1 MRAMRTKK
9 GTKKVTMKAKQ
20 MVRAVM
26 HGLGA
31 KAYCVPL
38 LFCGMLCASPAVL
51 RAQTTTPTALL
62 KDIPHIRDNTVF
74 KEPNLRTGVVLREYA
89 QLVGGSR
96 CFRVTQEKK
105 FGDEEVGAGYFWF
118 KQKLNLKQHNMLSFT
133 VFAGANDDGGDGMA
147 FVMHNDEDGF
157 DAYGDTGGSLRYA
170 YGGPTPDEPIIEPS
184 LAIEIDT
191 YQNPA
196 CNGGGPEPA
205 YDHLAMVENGRKCLP
220 IPCYSARRAG
230 SAYTV
235 MDPPWYGSVAVRPQ
249 VKLGTTDIEKSDL
262 CLNYVVVWQYHSSTS
277 QTLALYVDGVLRLW
291 KTADFIDR
299 IFGGESNVFIGFTGS
314 TGGATNEQTVCIG
327 RKYETNPSA
336 ADDTFDVPANRAT
349 GLAVIANDQAL
360 NVGGREV
367 FATAV
372 TVPPE
377 NGTATVQ
384 PGTGNKI
391 QKKILY
397 TPNYGYFGTDTFTYQ
412 VCDSPVSGFC
422 YSKCTTAEVTVEV
435 GCPVDKFNVKKG
447 ADHRCIDSLS
457 PTGHARAEVKVNQVQ
472 DFFYTEDFSTYSLR
486 ATRGTRTQA
495 IDNST
500 TSFSVEQQRR
510 YYTPGVRKTG
520 QDRRLLLSRF
530 GDYYLNY
537 VLTPVDIAA
546 TDTLRFRLT
555 FGVIETGFLRVDL
568 TVERRDEDGAL
579 QKITAVGSTKETLKY
594 DGLYYGGQRVTRVYK
609 IPRSDFGRMPA
620 AGTPATRWGFRIDLD
635 LNARNTY
642 LDKDMWIDDLVFNF
656 GKSRTKKEL
665 TGDYDISWYEGEL
678 TEIQLKADPQ
688 PQAVRDALLGTG
700 IVRQALGAGRY
711 TVYAEYKADDKC
723 GVEPKTFTIA
733 RSRKGPSVTID
744 TSDGRQDSNVVTSC
758 TTPNGQ
764 LRAYVDPGDGSQIP
778 PADDSENIAA
788 VSATGYAFNWVR
800 QGSTTSISPLPR
812 LKDVGQGSYD
822 VTVTH
827 SASGC
832 STTKRNIR
840 VGGNVTRPQVVVSRV
855 NHITSCGSANP
866 MGSAKA
872 RARVRS
878 EDSWSRDAAVWE
890 FEWFQGAKSVAQLSA
905 TPFKTG
911 HSVNLPAGT
920 YTVRSKL
927 KSTSC
932 VSGTR
937 SGRTVTGN
945 LAEFTIN
952 SSANAPV
959 VKTPTVVSNNH
970 CGSPFGGSIAVSAKN
985 PGEADSMY
993 RTSGFSFK
1001 FYEGADTTDTT
1012 KEITSTDATG
1022 SAPYLG
1028 RGGDLGKLFHL
1039 NSGTYSL
1046 VVTDTGSSCSTV
1058 VSPINVGSATDGK
1071 PSIDGTELT
1080 IADNTSCTTTF
1091 NGSLTIGNDAVKTG
1105 GNVSPGGYEYT
1116 LTAPSDPTFRV
1127 AQTDNKSF
1135 TGLKD
1140 RIYSLVAKDL
1150 TTGCSSDAHA
1160 FTVQKSEAISSISTL
1175 VDDNTS
1181 CDPDAHD
1188 GSISVTADL
1197 ATGATVTEYTFRL
1210 KSGHS
1215 YGTTDAE
1222 ETSTSATYAFTGLS
1236 PKSYRVEVE
1245 DEHGCSPSALFR
1257 TVADV
1262 PARPRATATAT
1273 DNSSCDS
1280 SNPNGSVEVS
1290 VTGVTDL
1297 TGYAFVWYLGS
1308 VSGTPLQRGTPAVN
1322 RNLNEETGLE
1332 AGRYVIK
1339 VTAPNACEAVPAV
1352 SARVSNDR
1360 TIPSVRIEEPAGE
1373 ELTACI
1379 EAEADGSLE
1388 AVMGTTISGATY
1400 EWYEG
1405 NTAGTA
1411 GSGFAHTKKIENR
1424 WRGDYTVR
1432 VTAGGCETTASYSLT
1447 SRRVAPTLTSRGTEA
1462 NTHCGAPWNGSF
1474 QASLEYPSGT
1484 AITDLSGFT
1493 FGTKPV
1499 GPGSFTDVTPTV
1511 DSGNVVVGGLATGRH
1526 RVRVTRKGCQATVT
1540 TPIVQDSPAN
1550 PAITDPRPDSYDPRN
1565 PGNEQVLEN
1574 TACVAE
1580 DHNGQITLSP
1590 DSSNDADAASN
1601 YSYEWYEGSSSSDVD
1616 DRITGATRQLGSL
1629 SPGTYTA
1636 KVTHKASKCVS
1647 EAQYLVTDGS
1657 GNLATDPLGR
1667 PSTDPLTTCNPNDG
1681 FLEVTIDGMSDASAG
1696 DLEWK
1701 WYKGVNEDLERTRK
1715 SLATELSNGDKIFS
1729 WDTQGIVISEPKPGD
1744 GKIDRLPAGHYGF
1757 EVRDIRTGPKPAR
1770 PGCVLP
1776 YTTFSVG
1783 VGPDVPIV
1791 ATPAATDDPS
1801 GYSAPSTCSDS
1812 GWREITISPAA
1823 ATPTR
1828 RAGTPPSKYV
1838 VTVYDLDV
1846 EDPASD
1852 PSANV
1857 LATQDVTSGAA
1868 TRITVPGAGNHRAVV
1883 ENFDT
1888 KCTVSVPFAYPFA
1901 NAPAVVN
1908 VLDVDHSRNC
1918 RPYADDSGVAGSGG
1932 ATGSV
1937 VVALSIRGDG
1947 TTSSALPY
1955 TQDEYMLFLY
1965 KGEDISPKPDMRRI
1979 MSRSGQWLTSEL
1991 PDGEIKEKR
2000 KLVQGKRGIN
2010 APTTT
2015 RTETYDP
2022 NDTPGDTTDDVNVRV
2037 GRYVDEKG
2045 TPGDTTDDEYVSMQV
2060 YEFEDLAGDNGSTEE
2075 GKYSVIAALIGEN
2088 GCESEKRLTPSLDNE
2103 QENPAIDFTSTADIV
2118 VTSNTSCGV
2127 SSSSNG
2133 AVQLLRVTRG
2143 TDADTGSDLIDDYD
2157 LEWYESRN
2165 IALVADDPATPFDE
2179 STRSTKRIGTPGVV
2193 GNAVAENHINQLPI
2207 GTYGL
2212 RVKKINDDNGGD
2224 GGCFTDFAVT
2234 ISNNTERLA
2243 IEGATSVDVTSCNTP
2258 NGSVAV
2264 GDVDVD
2270 IPVPP
2275 PADRNGPFT
2284 GLADPNYVV
2293 DMYKGSS
2300 DTPVATLASDDT
2312 NIENGLDEGTYR
2324 LVFRNTATQC
2334 KSPPFS
2340 GDDTRVEIDG
2350 SMYPRIDEAATRT
2363 GIVAHTNCA
2372 TPDGSIPVTL
2382 DDPSISGDVTYVW
2395 SYEGTNMTDGADPG
2409 NGSSPT
2415 GVSTSTVGGLV
2426 GGANYKV
2433 ESTHGTSG
2441 CESEATFAVS
2451 DGRAYPTMHV
2461 SDLANIK
2468 PDELC
2473 TGDNG
2478 EIVVPRADVRP
2489 DGPDYVVRRYATT
2502 GTANLLNSDSF
2513 TPTDSRV
2520 VFTGLSSGKYYL
2532 RAYDSRPDRGCES
2545 LLPLEVEVKESLER
2559 PVLLDVQTISDKG
2572 CTVALDVGEVKL
2584 TVADTD
2590 ANRDRT
2596 PDDFAVL
2603 VEAAGGPV
2611 SATVAARVLGVAS
2624 TVHTATGL
2632 SAATSLPVRVTN
2644 QSSGCVTPTAP
2655 DTFVVSVGKEEPEF
2669 SFVSPSD
2676 DSQKAQKNCSPADG
2690 AFRVLELK
2698 FNGESITQP
2707 LGTASVY
2714 EGDDDF
2720 VFTWKDAAD
2729 EVLPDPPV
2737 GSMEEYERTDL
2748 SSGGYKIMV
2757 EHTASGCQLETDFMV
2772 RDETKAPLV
2781 FVSQESADKSC
2792 TGGAADGE
2800 LKAEVEETGGRRD
2813 DAYDGD
2819 GRPGPDY
2826 EFAWYE
2832 GDDVTVSPPRGEG
2845 STLSAAAAGDYTVR
2859 VKRESTGCVSTA
2871 PIELSGER
2879 FRLELSLALPE
2890 TRSEV
2895 IERRDTKNVKH
2906 KTNCT
2911 PPNGAIEF
2919 ADADVSP
2926 GDLSDYDA
2934 FIYEGSPGLDSSIA
2948 WKERILGGAP
2958 VRFSGLEDE
2967 AYFVRF
2973 RHKDLKC
2980 DSDIYQVVVP
2990 EKVVKPGIRLT
3001 AATSQSNCDPTKA
3014 NGALEISAD
3023 GSKDEAK
3030 YGFEWFLGASTV
3042 VSASK
3047 PMLEGASAGSYRVK
3061 VTSKDTGCIVEG
3073 SYVLNDIAI
3082 GPVTEEVKGEL
3093 AKIGTVRKPLELE
3106 VSLNTPD
3113 THCSGAGSY
3122 NGFVSVRLKEMLPE
3136 KKDRDYGFLWEDG
3149 RTVPGE
3155 TSKEHDP
3162 SRSGLK
3168 DGEYSVL
3175 AYYKEDKTCRSAPIR
3190 VVVRDGSQPPV
3201 VKIKQN
3207 KLLTNCV
3214 PVAPDTDLEYR
3225 PNAEIEAWVSRGIPP
3240 GESYL
3245 TTHSFKLYKTDIS
3258 GSKKEL
3264 DAPVASGLDVGSYVA
3279 EATHNT
3285 TRCVGRTEVD
3295 YKVQRFPKIPPPPRV
3310 SVDRNQTHCSEP
3322 NGKAVAASIEASPY
3336 YRFHW
3341 YLEEDGGR
3349 QVLYSENKGA
3359 PENLKAGRYLV
3370 YNTDEITACRSQV
3383 PTRVDIYNSVR
3394 QKEFRVETTAS
3405 YCSRPSGTARV
3416 VPVDP
3421 FDVASAVWTRLDTPT
3436 GEQELSKE
3444 VELLDAPPG
3453 KYRLNGKDRN
3463 ECSFEKE
3470 FEIGYEVVVY
3480 NGLSPNGDGM
3490 NDFLMLDCVDKF
3502 PDNVV
3507 RVYDRDG
3514 NLVFQVRGYDNE
3526 DSVFRGEANTG
3537 TALGGSALADGT
3549 YYYVIDKG
3557 NGASPMVGFMELIR

>member
-1 MRAMRTKK
+1 M
-9 GTKKVTMKAKQ
+9 
-20 MVRAVM
+20 
-26 HGLGA
+26 
-31 KAYCVPL
+31 
-38 LFCGMLCASPAVL
+38 
-51 RAQTTTPTALL
+51 
-62 KDIPHIRDNTVF
+62 
-74 KEPNLRTGVVLREYA
+74 
-89 QLVGGSR
+89 
-96 CFRVTQEKK
+96 
-105 FGDEEVGAGYFWF
+105 
-118 KQKLNLKQHNMLSFT
+118 
-133 VFAGANDDGGDGMA
+133 
-147 FVMHNDEDGF
+147 
-157 DAYGDTGGSLRYA
+157 
-170 YGGPTPDEPIIEPS
+170 
-184 LAIEIDT
+184 
-191 YQNPA
+191 
-196 CNGGGPEPA
+196 
-205 YDHLAMVENGRKCLP
+205 
-220 IPCYSARRAG
+220 
-230 SAYTV
+230 
-235 MDPPWYGSVAVRPQ
+235 
-249 VKLGTTDIEKSDL
+249 
-262 CLNYVVVWQYHSSTS
+262 
-277 QTLALYVDGVLRLW
+277 
-291 KTADFIDR
+291 
-299 IFGGESNVFIGFTGS
+299 
-314 TGGATNEQTVCIG
+314 
-327 RKYETNPSA
+327 
-336 ADDTFDVPANRAT
+336 
-349 GLAVIANDQAL
+349 
-360 NVGGREV
+360 
-367 FATAV
+367 
-372 TVPPE
+372 
-377 NGTATVQ
+377 
-384 PGTGNKI
+384 
-391 QKKILY
+391 
-397 TPNYGYFGTDTFTYQ
+397 
-412 VCDSPVSGFC
+412 
-422 YSKCTTAEVTVEV
+422 
-435 GCPVDKFNVKKG
+435 
-447 ADHRCIDSLS
+447 
-457 PTGHARAEVKVNQVQ
+457 
-472 DFFYTEDFSTYSLR
+472 
-486 ATRGTRTQA
+486 
-495 IDNST
+495 
-500 TSFSVEQQRR
+500 
-510 YYTPGVRKTG
+510 
-520 QDRRLLLSRF
+520 
-530 GDYYLNY
+530 
-537 VLTPVDIAA
+537 
-546 TDTLRFRLT
+546 
-555 FGVIETGFLRVDL
+555 
-568 TVERRDEDGAL
+568 
-579 QKITAVGSTKETLKY
+579 
-594 DGLYYGGQRVTRVYK
+594 
-609 IPRSDFGRMPA
+609 
-620 AGTPATRWGFRIDLD
+620 
-635 LNARNTY
+635 
-642 LDKDMWIDDLVFNF
+642 
-656 GKSRTKKEL
+656 
-665 TGDYDISWYEGEL
+665 
-678 TEIQLKADPQ
+678 
-688 PQAVRDALLGTG
+688 
-700 IVRQALGAGRY
+700 
-711 TVYAEYKADDKC
+711 
-723 GVEPKTFTIA
+723 
-733 RSRKGPSVTID
+733 
-744 TSDGRQDSNVVTSC
+744 
-758 TTPNGQ
+758 
-764 LRAYVDPGDGSQIP
+764 
-778 PADDSENIAA
+778 
-788 VSATGYAFNWVR
+788 
-800 QGSTTSISPLPR
+800 
-812 LKDVGQGSYD
+812 
-822 VTVTH
+822 
-827 SASGC
+827 
-832 STTKRNIR
+832 
-840 VGGNVTRPQVVVSRV
+840 
-855 NHITSCGSANP
+855 
-866 MGSAKA
+866 
-872 RARVRS
+872 
-878 EDSWSRDAAVWE
+878 
-890 FEWFQGAKSVAQLSA
+890 AQLSA

-927 KSTSC
+927 ISTGC

-937 SGRTVTGN
+937 SGGTINGH
-945 LAEFTIN
+945 LAEVTIN
-952 SSANAPV
+952 DNTSSPDV
-959 VKTPTVVSNNH
+959 RIVLSGNNH
-970 CGSPFGGSIAVSAKN
+970 CGSPFGGSI
-985 PGEADSMY
+985 EATASRDGGTTHS
-993 RTSGFSFK
+993 TEDFK
-1001 FYEGADTTDTT
+1001 FEFYEGADTTDTT
-1012 KEITSTDATG
+1012 KKITKTNDG
-1022 SAPYLG
+1022 GKAPY
-1028 RGGDLGKLFHL
+1028 RGTNGNRDANKGKLFRL
-1039 NSGTYSL
+1039 NNGAYSL
-1046 VVTDTGSSCSTV
+1046 LVTDTRTSCSKV
-1058 VSPINVGSATDGK
+1058 VAPINVIPTTGGK
-1071 PSIDGTELT
+1071 PIIDGTELD

-1091 NGSLTIGNDAVKTG
+1091 NGSLTIGDDAVKTD
-1105 GNVSPGGYEYT
+1105 GNVSPGGYEYM
-1116 LTAPSDPTFRV
+1116 LTAPSDHTFNPP
-1127 AQTDNKSF
+1127 AQTTKSF
-1135 TGLKD
+1135 TGLED
-1140 RIYSLVAKDL
+1140 RIYNLVAKDL
-1150 TTGCSSDAHA
+1150 TTSCSSDAYA
-1160 FTVQKSEAISSISTL
+1160 FTVQKSQAISSISTL

-1181 CDPDAHD
+1181 CDTSAPN
-1188 GSISVTADL
+1188 GSIKVTANLTGSASVTP
-1197 ATGATVTEYTFRL
+1197 YTFRL
-1210 KSGHS
+1210 KSGRS
-1215 YGTTDAE
+1215 YGTTERE
-1222 ETSTSATYAFTGLS
+1222 ETSTSSTFTFANLS
-1236 PKSYRVEVE
+1236 SKPYKIRVL
-1245 DEHGCSPSALFR
+1245 DKHNCGPSALFQ
-1257 TVADV
+1257 TISDV
-1262 PARPRATATAT
+1262 PARPTASYIAVG
-1273 DNSSCDS
+1273 DSSCDS
-1280 SNPNGSVEVS
+1280 SSPNGSVTVS
-1290 VTGVTDL
+1290 VTDSSGDAVSDPVSE
-1297 TGYAFVWYLGS
+1297 GYAFVWYLGS
-1308 VSGTPLQRGTPAVN
+1308 VTGTPLSGRVSN
-1322 RNLNEETGLE
+1322 RETGLS
-1332 AGRYVIK
+1332 AGRYGIK
-1339 VTAPNACEAVPAV
+1339 VRGPNACETVPAV
-1352 SARVSNDR
+1352 SATVSNDR
-1360 TIPSVRIEEPAGE
+1360 VLPVVRIKVTADLTSCLESEAEGVLE
-1373 ELTACI
+1373 AELTT
-1379 EAEADGSLE
+1379 S
-1388 AVMGTTISGATY
+1388 ISIPVTY
-1400 EWYEG
+1400 EWYKG
-1405 NTAGTA
+1405 ATAGTA
-1411 GSGFAHTKKIENR
+1411 GTGFDRDATVENA
-1424 WRGDYTVR
+1424 WEGAYTVR
-1432 VTAGGCETTASYSLT
+1432 ATAGGCSRTASYSLT
-1447 SRRVAPTLTSRGTEA
+1447 SRRVAPTLTSRVTGS
-1462 NTHCGAPWNGSF
+1462 NTYCSAPWNGSF
-1474 QASLEYPSGT
+1474 QASLEYPPGT

-1499 GPGSFTDVTPTV
+1499 GPGDFDDVTPTL
-1511 DSGNVVVGGLATGRH
+1511 DSGNVVIGGLSAGRH
-1526 RVRVTRKGCQATVT
+1526 RIRVTRRGCQATLT
-1540 TPIVQDSPAN
+1540 TPVIRDDPSN
-1550 PAITDPRPDSYDPRN
+1550 PDITAS
-1565 PGNEQVLEN
+1565 GTNEVLRN
-1574 TACVAE
+1574 TACAANL
-1580 DHNGQITLSP
+1580 HNGRITLNP
-1590 DSSNDADAASN
+1590 DSSNDADAVSN
-1601 YSYEWYEGSSSSDVD
+1601 YAYLWYAGSSADAANIVAGQ
-1616 DRITGATRQLGSL
+1616 TARQWGFL

-1636 KVTHKASKCVS
+1636 RVTHTSSRCVS
-1647 EAQYLVTDGS
+1647 EAQYLVSDGS
-1657 GNLATDPLGR
+1657 SALTARSPA
-1667 PSTDPLTTCNPNDG
+1667 PVSLTTCSPANNSS
-1681 FLEVTIDGMSDASAG
+1681 LTVTIPGITNASVG
-1696 DLEWK
+1696 DLSWK
-1701 WYKGVNEDLERTRK
+1701 WYRGNRKGPDSDGDGDADNL
-1715 SLATELSNGDKIFS
+1715 LADGGKIFS
-1729 WDTQGIVISEPKPGD
+1729 WDTQGIVISTPRPD
-1744 GKIDRLPAGHYGF
+1744 QGKIDRLPAGEYGF
-1757 EVRDIRTGPKPAR
+1757 EVRDTRTDVSPAR
-1770 PGCVLP
+1770 PGCATTYITFEVEKSGDAIINQTSVL
-1776 YTTFSVG
+1776 T
-1783 VGPDVPIV
+1783 VP
-1791 ATPAATDDPS
+1791 PS
-1801 GYSAPSTCSDS
+1801 DCDAEGT
-1812 GWREITISPAA
+1812 REITI
-1823 ATPTR
+1823 TPG
-1828 RAGTPPSKYV
+1828 GTAPRKYV
-1838 VTVYDLDV
+1838 VWVYDLDV
-1846 EDPASD
+1846 EDPASPD
-1852 PSANV
+1852 HTPPAV
-1857 LATQDVTSGAA
+1857 RLAGPQDVTHSVA
-1868 TRITVPGAGNHRAVV
+1868 TAIVVRGAGNHRAVIQD
-1883 ENFDT
+1883 FDT
-1888 KCTVSVPFAYPFA
+1888 KCSVSVPFPYPYA
-1901 NAPAVVN
+1901 NAPVVVDVVN
-1908 VLDVDHSRNC
+1908 VVNSQNCQPYVDS
-1918 RPYADDSGVAGSGG
+1918 SGVGGSGG

-1937 VVALSIRGDG
+1937 EVALEIRGSGPSLGD
-1947 TTSSALPY
+1947 LPLR
-1955 TQDEYMLFLY
+1955 QEEYVLFLY
-1965 KGEDISPKPDMRRI
+1965 KGEDINPRPEMRTMVGGRTF
-1979 MSRSGQWLTSEL
+1979 SGRWSTS
-1991 PDGEIKEKR
+1991 DGRPPVIQH
-2000 KLVQGKRGIN
+2000 LIGIN
-2010 APTTT
+2010 ASTTT
-2015 RTETYDP
+2015 STHDA
-2022 NDTPGDTTDDVNVRV
+2022 
-2037 GRYVDEKG
+2037 G
-2045 TPGDTTDDEYVSMQV
+2045 TPGDVTDDFTVGLRVDDGGTPGDPSDDRIMSTRV
-2060 YEFEDLAGDNGSTEE
+2060 YRFEHLAGDNGTTEE
-2075 GKYSVIAALIGEN
+2075 GEYSVIAARIGHN
-2088 GCESEKRLTPSLDNE
+2088 GCESQKESFSVAND
-2103 QENPAIDFTSTADIV
+2103 QENPVID
-2118 VTSNTSCGV
+2118 VTSALDATVTDNFSCGSF
-2127 SSSSNG
+2127 SSANG
-2133 AVQLLRVTRG
+2133 AIEVLRVSRYKRDSDG
-2143 TDADTGSDLIDDYD
+2143 NFIDNDGDPILDPTDPATPPIGNEDNTAAKLIANYD
-2157 LEWYESRN
+2157 FEWYESRLD
-2165 IALVADDPATPFDE
+2165 AVPLP
-2179 STRSTKRIGTPGVV
+2179 KRIVESPTDPVAVGRVV
-2193 GNAVAENHINQLPI
+2193 SGEKYHVSQLPARW
-2207 GTYGL
+2207 YGL
-2212 RVKKINDDNGGD
+2212 RVRKVNDDDGGD
-2224 GGCFTDFAVT
+2224 RGCFTDYA
-2234 ISNNTERLA
+2234 IKIGNNAERLE
-2243 IEGATSVDVTSCNTP
+2243 IESVSPTHITSCSVA
-2258 NGSVAV
+2258 NGSIAL
-2264 GDVDVD
+2264 GDVEVSV
-2270 IPVPP
+2270 PSPP

-2293 DMYKGSS
+2293 DVYKGSS
-2300 DTPVATLASDDT
+2300 DTPLTIAPPLVSNGSDTAS
-2312 NIENGLDEGTYR
+2312 GLEDGVYR
-2324 LVFRNTATQC
+2324 LVLRNTVTEC
-2334 KSPPFS
+2334 KSPAFS
-2340 GDDTRVEIDG
+2340 QTIRDDRA
-2350 SMYPRIDEAATRT
+2350 YPRIDEAATRT

-2372 TPDGSIPVTL
+2372 TPNGSIPVTL

-2520 VFTGLSSGKYYL
+2520 VFSGLSSGKYYL

-2545 LLPLEVEVKESLER
+2545 LLPLEVEVEKSLER
-2559 PVLLDVQTISDKG
+2559 PVLLDVQTTSDKG

-2611 SATVAARVLGVAS
+2611 SATVAARVLGAAS

-2632 SAATSLPVRVTN
+2632 SEATSLPVRVTN
-2644 QSSGCVTPTAP
+2644 QASGCVTPTAP

-2676 DSQKAQKNCSPADG
+2676 DSQKAQENCSPADG

-2729 EVLPDPPV
+2729 EVLPSPPV